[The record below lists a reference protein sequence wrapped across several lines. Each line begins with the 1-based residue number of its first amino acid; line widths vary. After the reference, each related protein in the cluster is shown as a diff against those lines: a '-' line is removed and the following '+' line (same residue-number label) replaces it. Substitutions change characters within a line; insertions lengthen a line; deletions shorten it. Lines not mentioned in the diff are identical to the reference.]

1 MAKKVKIIAG
11 EESIRDILQENGEAG
26 IIPLQTEQEAEE
38 MYKEELPPELAILP
52 LRNTVMFPGIV
63 MPITVGRKKSITLVE
78 RAYKN
83 RDMIGIVAQINETV
97 EDPKDIDLYRVGTL
111 SRIIKMFDMP
121 DGMKTVVVQGLKLF
135 KLSCVYTEDPY
146 MQAIPEPYPTNDFD
160 KKKLASKEFQ
170 AIVSSLMDVTSK
182 YVKIAYSSFS
192 EEVLFALKNMNNRV
206 FFMNFIISNL
216 PNTTEEKQR
225 ILEIPD
231 IMERATAILT
241 EQTNALQMAQ
251 LKMDIQQKT
260 KIEIDK
266 QQKEFFLNQQMKT
279 IQEELGNTGIDQ
291 TIAELKAKA
300 EKKKWDEKTKNYFE
314 KEVQKLQR
322 MHQMSPDF
330 TTQLNYLDLMVDL
343 PWSEYSQDN
352 LDLKKVQK
360 ILDED
365 HFGLEKI
372 KKRIIEYLAVLK
384 LKGDMKSPIL
394 CFVGPPGVGKTSLG
408 KSIARAMDRQYIR
421 MSLGGVRDESE
432 IRGHRK
438 TYIGAMPGRII
449 QSIRKANTANP
460 VFVLDEIDKL
470 SGMNVQGDPSAAM
483 LEVLDPEQNTTFYD
497 NYLETTFDLSHVM
510 FIATANSLNTIHPA
524 LIDRMEIIE
533 LSSYLVEEKINIAK
547 RHLIPRQIT
556 DHGLKAKE
564 ISFSDDVIQN
574 IITDYTREAGVR
586 VLEKQISK
594 LIRHRAFQIVN
605 EDKVSKAVKKEDLT
619 AVLGIPLYKR
629 ENELKQNTIG
639 VAIGLAWTSV
649 GGEILFVETAI
660 SEGKGNLVL
669 TGNLGDVMKESATI
683 AYEYLKIHANDF
695 ELSITDMQN
704 KDVYIHVPEGATPK
718 DGPSAGITL
727 LTALLSTFTKKQIR
741 SNLAMTGEIT
751 LRGKITPVGGI
762 KEKILAA
769 KRANITTIVLPK
781 ANQHDINDIE
791 QEYIEGIDFHY
802 FENMSDALKFNFSQS

>member
-1 MAKKVKIIAG
+1 MKILSG
-11 EESIRDILQENGEAG
+11 EESLQDILQGDAG

-38 MYKEELPPELAILP
+38 MQGEDLPPQLPILP

-63 MPITVGRKKSITLVE
+63 MPITVGRKKSIALIE
-78 RAYKN
+78 KAYK
-83 RDMIGIVAQINETV
+83 DKELIGVIAQINETI
-97 EDPKDIDLYRVGTL
+97 EDPKDADLYRIGTL
-111 SRIIKMFDMP
+111 SRVIKMFDMP
-121 DGMKTVVVQGLKLF
+121 DGVKTVVVQGLKPF
-135 KLSCVYTEDPY
+135 KLAYVYTEDPY
-146 MQAIPEPYPTNDFD
+146 MQAIPEAYPTNDFD
-160 KKKLASKEFQ
+160 KKKLNSKEFE
-170 AIVSSLMDVTSK
+170 AIISSLMDATSK
-182 YVKIAYSSFS
+182 YIKLTYSSFS
-192 EEVLFALKNMNNRV
+192 EEALFALKNMNNRI
-206 FFMNFIISNL
+206 FFINFIISNL
-216 PNTTEEKQR
+216 QTSTEEKQR

-231 IMERATAILT
+231 ILDRATAVLV
-241 EQTNALQMAQ
+241 EQTKALQMAQ
-251 LKMDIQQKT
+251 LKAQIQQKT
-260 KIEIDK
+260 KVEIDK

-279 IQEELGNTGIDQ
+279 IQEELGNTGVDQ
-291 TIAELKAKA
+291 IIEELKAKA
-300 EKKKWDEKTKNYFE
+300 ARKKWDEKTKTYFD
-314 KEVQKLQR
+314 KELQKLQR
-322 MHQMSPDF
+322 THQMSPDF

-343 PWSEYSQDN
+343 PWNEYTKDN
-352 LDLKKVQK
+352 LELKKVQQ

-372 KKRIIEYLAVLK
+372 KERIVEYLAVLK

-408 KSIARAMDRQYIR
+408 KSIARAMNRQYIR

-449 QSIRKANTANP
+449 QNIRKANSANP

-510 FIATANSLNTIHPA
+510 FIATANTLNTIHPA
-524 LIDRMEIIE
+524 LIDRMEVIE
-533 LSSYLVEEKINIAK
+533 LSSYLIEEKISIAK
-547 RHLIPRQIT
+547 QHLIPRQIT
-556 DHGLKAKE
+556 EHGLKAKD
-564 ISFSDDVIQN
+564 ISFSDDIIQN

-586 VLEKQISK
+586 VLEKQLSK

-605 EDKVSKAVKKEDLT
+605 GDKISKAVKKEDL
-619 AVLGIPLYKR
+619 ANVLGIPLFKR
-629 ENELKQNTIG
+629 ESELKDNTIG
-639 VAIGLAWTSV
+639 VAIGLAWTPV
-649 GGEILFVETAI
+649 GGEILFVETAV
-660 SEGKGNLVL
+660 SEGKGNLIL

-695 ELSITDMQN
+695 GLDIKDIQN
-704 KDVYIHVPEGATPK
+704 KDVFIHIPEGATPK

-727 LTALLSTFTKKQIR
+727 LTALLSTFTKKPIR
-741 SNLAMTGEIT
+741 PNLAMTGEIT

-781 ANQHDINDIE
+781 ANQNDIADIE
-791 QEYIEGIDFHY
+791 QEYVKGIDFHY
-802 FENMSDALKFNFSQS
+802 FENMSDALKFNFKM